1 MTLGHFLSESRSY
14 IALSLSISLSSL
26 SLLSLSLSLFSVD
39 ISRAGYINDR
49 FPKASIEF
57 WDTWPCWPAT
67 QVLAGGQ
74 PQKG

>member
-14 IALSLSISLSSL
+14 IALSLSPLPLSSR
-26 SLLSLSLSLFSVD
+26 SLLSID
-39 ISRAGYINDR
+39 ISRARYINDR

-57 WDTWPCWPAT
+57 WDTSPYWPAT

>member
-14 IALSLSISLSSL
+14 IALSLSPL
-26 SLLSLSLSLFSVD
+26 SLLSLSSPSLLSID

>member
-14 IALSLSISLSSL
+14 IALSLYL
-26 SLLSLSLSLFSVD
+26 SLLSLSPIALSLFSVD

>member
-14 IALSLSISLSSL
+14 IALSLYL
-26 SLLSLSLSLFSVD
+26 SLLSLSPIALSLSLFSVD